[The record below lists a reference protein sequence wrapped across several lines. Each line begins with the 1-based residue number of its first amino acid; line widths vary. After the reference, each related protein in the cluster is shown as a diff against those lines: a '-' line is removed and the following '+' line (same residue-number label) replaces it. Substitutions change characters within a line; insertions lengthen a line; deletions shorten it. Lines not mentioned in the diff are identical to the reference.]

1 MATPEYTIVFH
12 VHPLSEVFPA
22 MPDADF
28 AALRDSIA
36 RNGLRHPIV
45 LFEERILDGR
55 HRYRAC
61 IETEVE
67 PTFTTFEGGYE
78 DAIEFVRDQNVTR
91 RQLTKSQLAM
101 SAAMLVTA
109 NVGGRRH
116 GFTDPRNYRNEVTAG
131 KAATLFGIN
140 VETVQKAREIR
151 DYGNED
157 MIVAV
162 HSGKI
167 SVADAWSQMRR
178 AKREAAARAEA
189 ERRAEESAARA
200 EAEREAAEQARLAAK
215 RRAEESAARAEAERQ
230 AAEKARQEAERRAEQ
245 ARRQAESAARAE
257 AERRAEEE
265 ARAEA
270 ERQAAEQARLEAER
284 RAEQARR
291 KAEEEAERKAEEE
304 ARAESER
311 KAAEVKLSAGISE
324 VVNGHS
330 NTLTAA
336 VNMLTRKEL
345 GENPPPLPEGIYRT
359 IVIDPPWPMTKIKR
373 EVRPNQHELD
383 YPTISVDE
391 IGAMP
396 VGDMLADVAF
406 VFLWTTQKFL
416 PDSFAILNRWGLKYR
431 FTMVWHKP
439 GGIQPINSPQFNG
452 EFVVAGS
459 IGNPLFTDLKAFNA
473 VFTAPR
479 GRHSEK
485 PEAFYDLLRRVCAEP
500 RLDMFNRR
508 AIRGFDAW
516 GNEANGQSGL
526 FERAGEPVGAGAEAA
541 RLL

>member
-1 MATPEYTIVFH
+1 M
-12 VHPLSEVFPA
+12 
-22 MPDADF
+22 
-28 AALRDSIA
+28 
-36 RNGLRHPIV
+36 
-45 LFEERILDGR
+45 
-55 HRYRAC
+55 
-61 IETEVE
+61 
-67 PTFTTFEGGYE
+67 
-78 DAIEFVRDQNVTR
+78 
-91 RQLTKSQLAM
+91 
-101 SAAMLVTA
+101 
-109 NVGGRRH
+109 
-116 GFTDPRNYRNEVTAG
+116 
-131 KAATLFGIN
+131 
-140 VETVQKAREIR
+140 
-151 DYGNED
+151 
-157 MIVAV
+157 
-162 HSGKI
+162 
-167 SVADAWSQMRR
+167 
-178 AKREAAARAEA
+178 
-189 ERRAEESAARA
+189 
-200 EAEREAAEQARLAAK
+200 
-215 RRAEESAARAEAERQ
+215 
-230 AAEKARQEAERRAEQ
+230 
-245 ARRQAESAARAE
+245 
-257 AERRAEEE
+257 
-265 ARAEA
+265 
-270 ERQAAEQARLEAER
+270 
-284 RAEQARR
+284 
-291 KAEEEAERKAEEE
+291 
-304 ARAESER
+304 
-311 KAAEVKLSAGISE
+311 KLSAGISE

-359 IVIDPPWPMTKIKR
+359 IVIDPPWPMRKIKR

-396 VGDMLADVAF
+396 VGDMLADDAF

-439 GGIQPINSPQFNG
+439 GGIQPINSPQFNI

-459 IGNPLFTDLKAFNA
+459 VGNPLFTDLKAFNA
-473 VFTAPR
+473 GFNAPR

-485 PEAFYDLLRRVCAEP
+485 PEAFYDLLRRVCAAP